1 MRARTAPVAALL
13 FTSGFCALVY
23 QVSWL
28 REFRLIF
35 GASTLASAAVLAIF
49 IGGLG
54 IGGLLLGPRA
64 DRHPRP
70 LLYYATLESVVA
82 IFAALSPLL
91 LGLARTI
98 YLASGGSS
106 RLGLTAATAER
117 LVLSAIVL
125 AVPTVA
131 MGGTLPAAARAVTR
145 AADARRQDLA
155 TLYALNTLG
164 AVGGCLIATFFL
176 LEIYGTRAT
185 LWLAAALNILVAVV
199 ARTVDRQAG
208 EAGRWAGGAGKA
220 GPAGMDSGSYPAY
233 PAHPALPAH
242 PAPPALGDSGV
253 HILTAQADLPDL
265 PAFLLLASGTVGFAF
280 FLMELVWYRLLSP
293 LLGGSVFTFGL
304 VLAVALA
311 GIGIGGLVYSLVS
324 SERPATLAGFAA
336 TCLLEATAVAL
347 TFALGD
353 RIALLALALLPL
365 SAAGFGTT
373 IACWTL
379 VTSIVVL
386 PPAIVAGYQFPLLIA
401 LFGRGRQRVGRDVG
415 LAYAANTAGA
425 IVGSLAGGFGAMPW
439 LSAPGAWRLVSMV
452 LLALGIAAAVLDI
465 LERKAREA
473 RKEMV
478 VALSLAA
485 VTLLLLAAAGPTAI
499 WRHSGIG
506 AGRAPRDILASPNQ
520 LRAWQQT
527 WRRAVVWD
535 GDGVESSV
543 ALVAEDPGYTFIVNG
558 KADGS
563 AVMDAGT
570 QVMLGLIGALR
581 VPSPRR
587 ALVIGLGTGST
598 AGWLAALP
606 TMERVDV
613 VELEPLVLDVARAS
627 EAVNHDAMRN
637 PKLHVTI
644 ADARETLLTTAAQY
658 DVIASEP
665 SNPFRA
671 GIASMFTV
679 EYYRAASA
687 RLTQDGVFA
696 QWVQGYEIDARTL
709 RTIYATMAAVFP
721 QVETW
726 QTTEGDLVLLASP
739 RPRGYSA
746 AALRAR
752 IAQEPFKT
760 ALARAWRADDIA
772 GVLAHY
778 LATDLVARAFAAAP
792 QVEINTDDRNIV
804 EFGLARSV
812 GHSGSSLLLE
822 LRGLA
827 HEMGASRPPL
837 DSDAG
842 INWRTVS
849 TAAALFVRPGG
860 SPAMLRDIPP
870 EEQRRQAAL
879 RRFYQDG
886 DTAGARQLWRQQTD
900 PPRNSIE
907 LAMAAELLADEGSEA
922 ALPLIEQLRPAH
934 QTEADIIT
942 AVLRV
947 RQSRLDDAATAV
959 ASGITRL
966 RTDPWPPLRYKQQ
979 ALDVAAAVGARQPQR
994 ARLLFDAL
1002 AERFSVQA
1010 VDTLR
1015 QMTRVN
1021 LAARLD
1027 YKSVCQRAIGELEPH
1042 VPWSQPFL
1050 LMRRDCYRAT
1060 NDARL
1065 PAALRDLDEFLSR
1078 EPMALAPR

>member
-54 IGGLLLGPRA
+54 VGGLLLGPRA

-82 IFAALSPLL
+82 TFAALSPLL

-106 RLGLTAATAER
+106 RLGLTAATVER
-117 LVLSAIVL
+117 LLLSVIVL
-125 AVPTVA
+125 AVPTIA

-145 AADARRQDLA
+145 AGDARRQDTA

-164 AVGGCLIATFFL
+164 AVAGCLVATFFL

-199 ARTVDRQAG
+199 ARAMDRRAG
-208 EAGRWAGGAGKA
+208 ETGKA
-220 GPAGMDSGSYPAY
+220 GQAGTDSGSYPA
-233 PAHPALPAH
+233 PPGHPALPAQ
-242 PAPPALGDSGV
+242 G
-253 HILTAQADLPDL
+253 DLPDL
-265 PAFLLLASGTVGFAF
+265 PIFLITASATVGFAF

-304 VLAVALA
+304 VLAIALI
-311 GIGIGGLVYSLVS
+311 GIGIGGLLYSLVS

-336 TCLLEATAVAL
+336 SCLLEAAAVAL

-353 RIALLALALLPL
+353 RVALLALALLPL
-365 SAAGFGTT
+365 GAAGFATT
-373 IACWTL
+373 IACWSL

-425 IVGSLAGGFGAMPW
+425 IVGSLAGGFGVLPW
-439 LSAPGAWRLVSMV
+439 LSAPGAWRLVALV
-452 LLALGIAAAVLDI
+452 LLALGVAAAVLDH
-465 LERKAREA
+465 LERKAPALRSL
-473 RKEMV
+473 RSLV
-478 VALSLAA
+478 VLSLAA
-485 VTLLLLAAAGPTAI
+485 LTLLLLAAAGPTAI

-520 LRAWQQT
+520 LRAWEQT
-527 WRRAVVWD
+527 WRRAIVWD
-535 GDGVESSV
+535 ADGVESSI

-563 AVMDAGT
+563 AVVDAGT

-581 VPSPRR
+581 IPEPRR

-598 AGWLAALP
+598 AGWLAAIP
-606 TMERVDV
+606 SMERVDA

-627 EAVNHDAMRN
+627 EPVNHDAMHN

-644 ADARETLLTTAAQY
+644 ADARETLLTTADRY

-687 RLTQDGVFA
+687 RLTPDGVFA

-709 RTIYATMAAVFP
+709 HTIYATMAAVFP

-726 QTTEGDLVLLASP
+726 QTTEGDLVLLATA
-739 RPRGYSA
+739 RPRGYNA

-752 IAQEPFKT
+752 IAEEPFKT
-760 ALARAWRADDIA
+760 ALARAWRADDIH
-772 GVLAHY
+772 GLLAHY
-778 LATDLVARAFAAAP
+778 LATDLVARALASAP
-792 QVEINTDDRNIV
+792 RVEINTDDRNIV

-812 GHSGSSLLLE
+812 GRTGSSLLVE
-822 LRGLA
+822 LRELA
-827 HEMGASRPPL
+827 YGMGASRPPL
-837 DSDAG
+837 DSDTG
-842 INWRTVS
+842 INWRTVG
-849 TAAALFVRPGG
+849 TAATLFVRPGA
-860 SPAMLRDIPP
+860 SPAMLRDVPVD
-870 EEQRRQAAL
+870 EQRRQAAL
-879 RRFYQDG
+879 RRFYQEG

-900 PPRNSIE
+900 PPRNAIE
-907 LAMAAELLADEGSEA
+907 LAMAAEILADEGSEA

-934 QTEADIIT
+934 QTEADIVT

-947 RQSRLDDAATAV
+947 RQSRLDEAATAV
-959 ASGITRL
+959 ASGLTRL

-979 ALDVAAAVGARQPQR
+979 ALELAGAIGARQPR
-994 ARLLFDAL
+994 SAKLLFDAL

-1015 QMTRVN
+1015 QLTRVN
-1021 LAARLD
+1021 LAVPLD
-1027 YKSVCQRAIGELEPH
+1027 FRGVCQVAIGGLEPH
-1042 VPWSQPFL
+1042 VPWSYPFL
-1050 LMRRDCYRAT
+1050 VMRRDCYQAT

-1065 PAALRDLDEFLSR
+1065 PSALRDLDEYLSR
-1078 EPMALAPR
+1078 EPLPLAPR

>member
-54 IGGLLLGPRA
+54 VGGLLLGPRA

-106 RLGLTAATAER
+106 RLGLTAATVER
-117 LVLSAIVL
+117 LLLSVIVL
-125 AVPTVA
+125 AVPTIA

-145 AADARRQDLA
+145 AGDARRQDTA

-164 AVGGCLIATFFL
+164 AVAGCLVATFFL

-199 ARTVDRQAG
+199 ARAMDRRAG
-208 EAGRWAGGAGKA
+208 ETGKA
-220 GPAGMDSGSYPAY
+220 GQAGTDSGSYPA
-233 PAHPALPAH
+233 PPGHPALPAQ
-242 PAPPALGDSGV
+242 G
-253 HILTAQADLPDL
+253 DLPDL
-265 PAFLLLASGTVGFAF
+265 PIFLITASATVGFAF

-304 VLAVALA
+304 VLAIALI
-311 GIGIGGLVYSLVS
+311 GIGIGGLLYSLVS

-336 TCLLEATAVAL
+336 SCLLEAAAVAL

-353 RIALLALALLPL
+353 RVALLALALLPL
-365 SAAGFGTT
+365 GAAGFATT
-373 IACWTL
+373 IACWSL

-425 IVGSLAGGFGAMPW
+425 IVGSLAGGFGVLPW
-439 LSAPGAWRLVSMV
+439 LSAPGAWRLVALV
-452 LLALGIAAAVLDI
+452 LLALGVAAAVLDH
-465 LERKAREA
+465 LERKAPALRSL
-473 RKEMV
+473 RSLV
-478 VALSLAA
+478 VLSLAA
-485 VTLLLLAAAGPTAI
+485 LTLLLLAAAGPTAI

-520 LRAWQQT
+520 LRAWEQT
-527 WRRAVVWD
+527 WRRAIVWD
-535 GDGVESSV
+535 ADGVESSI

-563 AVMDAGT
+563 AVIDAGT

-581 VPSPRR
+581 IPEPRR

-598 AGWLAALP
+598 AGWLAAIP
-606 TMERVDV
+606 SMERVDA

-627 EAVNHDAMRN
+627 EPVNHDAMHN

-644 ADARETLLTTAAQY
+644 ADARETLLTTADRY

-687 RLTQDGVFA
+687 RLTPDGVFA

-709 RTIYATMAAVFP
+709 HTIYATMAAVFP

-726 QTTEGDLVLLASP
+726 QTTEGDLVLLATA
-739 RPRGYSA
+739 RPRGYNA

-752 IAQEPFKT
+752 IAEEPFKT
-760 ALARAWRADDIA
+760 ALARAWRADDIH
-772 GVLAHY
+772 GLLAHY
-778 LATDLVARAFAAAP
+778 LATDLVARALASAP
-792 QVEINTDDRNIV
+792 RVEINTDDRNIV

-812 GHSGSSLLLE
+812 GRTGSSLLVE
-822 LRGLA
+822 LRELA
-827 HEMGASRPPL
+827 YGMGASRPPL
-837 DSDAG
+837 DSDTG
-842 INWRTVS
+842 INWRTVG
-849 TAAALFVRPGG
+849 TAATLFVRPGA
-860 SPAMLRDIPP
+860 SPAMLRDVPVD
-870 EEQRRQAAL
+870 EQRRQAAL
-879 RRFYQDG
+879 RRFYQEG

-900 PPRNSIE
+900 PPRNAIE
-907 LAMAAELLADEGSEA
+907 LAMAAEILADEGSEA

-934 QTEADIIT
+934 QTEADIVT

-947 RQSRLDDAATAV
+947 RQSRLDEAATAV
-959 ASGITRL
+959 ASGLTRL

-979 ALDVAAAVGARQPQR
+979 ALELAGAIGARQPR
-994 ARLLFDAL
+994 SAKLLFDAL

-1015 QMTRVN
+1015 QLTRLN
-1021 LAARLD
+1021 LAVPLD
-1027 YKSVCQRAIGELEPH
+1027 FRGVCQVAIGGLEPH
-1042 VPWSQPFL
+1042 VPWSYPFL
-1050 LMRRDCYRAT
+1050 VMRRDCYQAT

-1065 PAALRDLDEFLSR
+1065 PAALRDLDEYLSR
-1078 EPMALAPR
+1078 EPLPLAPR

>member
-54 IGGLLLGPRA
+54 VGGLLLGPRA

-106 RLGLTAATAER
+106 RLGLTAATVER

-145 AADARRQDLA
+145 ASDARRQDLA

-164 AVGGCLIATFFL
+164 AVAGCLIATFFL

-208 EAGRWAGGAGKA
+208 EAGQAGNAGV
-220 GPAGMDSGSYPAY
+220 DSGSYPA
-233 PAHPALPAH
+233 H
-242 PAPPALGDSGV
+242 PAPPSRPSPPTLPAQGDSGV

-304 VLAVALA
+304 VLAVALI
-311 GIGIGGLVYSLVS
+311 GIGIGGLLYSLVS

-336 TCLLEATAVAL
+336 TCLLEAVAVAL

-365 SAAGFGTT
+365 GAAGFGTT
-373 IACWTL
+373 IASWAL

-386 PPAIVAGYQFPLLIA
+386 PPAIVAGYQFPLLIG
-401 LFGRGRQRVGRDVG
+401 LFGRGRERLGRDVG

-425 IVGSLAGGFGAMPW
+425 IFGSLAGGFGVMPW
-439 LSAPGAWRLVSMV
+439 LSAPGAWRLVAIV
-452 LLALGIAAAVLDI
+452 LLALGIGAT
-465 LERKAREA
+465 
-473 RKEMV
+473 
-478 VALSLAA
+478 ALSLISGFQRSLRSIVLP
-485 VTLLLLAAAGPTAI
+485 VTLGLLTVLFLTAAGPTAI

-506 AGRAPRDILASPNQ
+506 AGRAPRDILSSPNQ

-527 WRRAVVWD
+527 WRRAIVWS

-563 AVMDAGT
+563 AVVDAGT

-581 VPSPRR
+581 VPSPRK

-598 AGWLAALP
+598 AGWLAAIP
-606 TMERVDV
+606 SMERVDA

-637 PKLHVTI
+637 PKVHVTI
-644 ADARETLLTTAAQY
+644 ADARETLLTTAARY

-687 RLTQDGVFA
+687 RLTPDGVFA

-726 QTTEGDLVLLASP
+726 QTTEGDLVLLATA

-752 IAQEPFKT
+752 IAEDPFKT
-760 ALARAWRADDIA
+760 ALARAWRADDLH

-792 QVEINTDDRNIV
+792 HVEVNTDDRNIV

-812 GHSGSSLLLE
+812 GRAGSSLLVE
-822 LRGLA
+822 LRELA
-827 HEMGASRPPL
+827 HGMGASRPPL

-842 INWRTVS
+842 VNWRAVS
-849 TAAALFVRPGG
+849 TAATLFVRPGA
-860 SPAMLRDIPP
+860 SPAMLRDIPA

-886 DTAGARQLWRQQTD
+886 DIAGARQLWRQQTD

-907 LAMAAELLADEGSEA
+907 LAMAAEILADEGSEA
-922 ALPLIEQLRPAH
+922 ALPLIEQLRRGH
-934 QTEADIIT
+934 ETEADIIT

-947 RQSRLDDAATAV
+947 RQSRLDEAATAV

-979 ALDVAAAVGARQPQR
+979 ALDIAGAVGARQPQR

-1015 QMTRVN
+1015 LIARVN
-1021 LAARLD
+1021 LAVPLD
-1027 YKSVCQRAIGELEPH
+1027 FKNLCQQAIGELEPH

-1050 LMRRDCYRAT
+1050 MARRDCYQAT

-1065 PAALRDLDEFLSR
+1065 PAALHDLDEYFSR
-1078 EPMALAPR
+1078 EPLPLGTR